1 MLNLIKNQN
10 SEIEVLLKRA
20 ILFAEDGEFSKADE
34 CCEKVLNIDPE
45 NAIVYCVKLMIE
57 LKVQSIDDISKHN
70 KPLDDNSNFKKI
82 IRFGSQGIVEKMNE
96 INSNIKQSLY
106 GQGKQLV
113 PTKPKK
119 ALKIFETLSDYADAE
134 NYISRCKENIAVNK
148 KKIFKKIIKISI
160 VFAVIILLVIS
171 TLKFVIP
178 GINYNKAVE
187 LMNNGKYQ
195 EAIAKFTELGD
206 YKDSKEMCKE
216 VTYRY
221 AIDLCEKG
229 ELLLSLN
236 EFMKVYSYKDSM
248 EYIKRYNDT
257 SYNLLTRLTKDG
269 KINVDYYL
277 YDNSG
282 YVGHYDYIGESDIE
296 KWRDITSISIASEHI
311 VGLKKDGTVIARG
324 HRDYSPIYYLKNGE
338 TWIRNFKICDYGQSN
353 VENWTNI
360 IDIFACTKHTIGLR
374 KDGTVVAAGD
384 NSYGQCNVEDWT
396 DIADIYALSDC
407 TIGLKKDGTVVAT
420 GDNSYGQYNV
430 GDWTDITNIYVSY
443 DFTIGLRKDGT
454 VVATGNNKYG
464 QCNTENWKDVVAISA
479 SEICTIGLKSDGTV
493 VGAGYYNKEIENWKD
508 IVAIDC
514 SDAQI
519 IGLKK
524 DGTVVTTGNN
534 GHEKHNTYSAKNV
547 VAIATAGNISYM
559 QQKDGT
565 VIESGFYGH
574 YHVRYNNKLPTLK

>member
-1 MLNLIKNQN
+1 MLDFINTQN
-10 SEIEVLLKRA
+10 SEIEIYLKRA
-20 ILFAEDGEFSKADE
+20 VLFAEDGDFAKADE
-34 CCEKVLNIDPE
+34 YCEKVLNMDPQ
-45 NAIVYCVKLMIE
+45 NAIAYCIKLMTE
-57 LKVQSIDDISKHN
+57 LKVQSIDEILNTKS
-70 KPLDDNSNFKKI
+70 PLDNNNNFKKI
-82 IRFGSQGIVEKMNE
+82 LRFGNE
-96 INSNIKQSLY
+96 ELVNKFNDINLSIKQSLY
-106 GQGKQLV
+106 GQAKQLV
-113 PTKPKK
+113 PTNPKK
-119 ALKIFETLSDYADAE
+119 ALRIFETISDYE
-134 NYISRCKENIAVNK
+134 ESEFYISNCKGEISDNK
-148 KKIFKKIIKISI
+148 KKCFKKIKRISI
-160 VFAVIILLVIS
+160 IILAIILVVVAIF
-171 TLKFVIP
+171 KFIVP
-178 GINYNKAVE
+178 AINYNKATE

-257 SYNLLTRLTKDG
+257 SYNLLKRLTKDG
-269 KINVDYYL
+269 KIDVDYYL

-324 HRDYSPIYYLKNGE
+324 HRDYSPIYYLKNGK

-360 IDIFACTKHTIGLR
+360 IDIFARTKHTIGLR
-374 KDGTVVAAGD
+374 KDGTVVATGD

-396 DIADIYALSDC
+396 DIADIYASSDC

>member
-148 KKIFKKIIKISI
+148 KKNFKKIIKISI

-195 EAIAKFTELGD
+195 EAITKFTELGD
-206 YKDSKEMCKE
+206 YKDSSEMYKEA
-216 VTYRY
+216 TYRY
-221 AIDLCEKG
+221 AIDLCEKD
-229 ELLLSLN
+229 EMLLSLS

-248 EYIKRYNDT
+248 DYINKYNDT
-257 SYNLLTRLTKDG
+257 SHKVPLYHLTKDG
-269 KINVDYYL
+269 KIDVDYYL
-277 YDNSG
+277 YDN
-282 YVGHYDYIGESDIE
+282 YEYCNFIGDTNIE
-296 KWRDITSISIASEHI
+296 NWRDVTAISKSAYHV
-311 VGLKKDGTVIARG
+311 VGLKEDGTVIVKGRDDFRLTIPNKYRG
-324 HRDYSPIYYLKNGE
+324 TYYSDIITTCN
-338 TWIRNFKICDYGQSN
+338 YGQCN
-353 VENWTNI
+353 VDNW
-360 IDIFACTKHTIGLR
+360 IDIINIQTNKKHTIGLR

-384 NSYGQCNVEDWT
+384 NSYAQCNVENWT
-396 DIADIYALSDC
+396 NIIDIYALYEH
-407 TIGLKKDGTVVAT
+407 TIGLK
-420 GDNSYGQYNV
+420 
-430 GDWTDITNIYVSY
+430 
-443 DFTIGLRKDGT
+443 KDGT

-464 QCNTENWKDVVAISA
+464 QCNLESWNNIVCISAVDTHTIGISKDGTVVATGNNKYGQCNVKNWSDIVAVST
-479 SEICTIGLKSDGTV
+479 SYICTIGLKSDGTV

-508 IVAIDC
+508 IVSIDS
-514 SDAQI
+514 SDFQI

-524 DGTVVTTGNN
+524 DGTVVTAGNN
-534 GHEKHNTYSAKNV
+534 GGEKHNTYGANDV
-547 VAIATAGNISYM
+547 VAVATSDNISYI

-565 VIESGFYGH
+565 IIETGFYD
-574 YHVRYNNKLPTLK
+574 YYNVRYNNKLPTMK